1 MANVLKG
8 IGRKS
13 QPPEVVQTARR
24 QADVAT
30 VSEPAALARGRGG
43 LAVALLALAGFA
55 ALFTLVR
62 TKRSAA
68 ADV

>member
-1 MANVLKG
+1 M
-8 IGRKS
+8 
-13 QPPEVVQTARR
+13 VQTARR
-24 QADVAT
+24 QAQAAT
-30 VSEPAALARGRGG
+30 VSDRASLARGRGG

-68 ADV
+68 ADVAITMRLQRRKWP